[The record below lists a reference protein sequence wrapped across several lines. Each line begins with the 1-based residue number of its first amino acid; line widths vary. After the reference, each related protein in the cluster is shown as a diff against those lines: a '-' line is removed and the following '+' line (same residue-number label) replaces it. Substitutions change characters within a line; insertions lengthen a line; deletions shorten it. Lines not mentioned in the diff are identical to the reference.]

1 MPKDIITKGDIVDVL
16 IFNKVPFD
24 NKPFALIPK
33 KMKLGIG
40 LTKDVQNVLNVKL
53 NSDIAK
59 LLRGHKQGDKI
70 KLAGGTKKIKD
81 LFIDL
86 KIPREER
93 CKVPIIADEQGIL
106 QIGEYK
112 SSENYKIDEKT
123 KEVLKVTFKKL

>member
-59 LLRGHKQGDKI
+59 LLRGHNQGDKI
-70 KLAGGTKKIKD
+70 KSPD
-81 LFIDL
+81 
-86 KIPREER
+86 
-93 CKVPIIADEQGIL
+93 
-106 QIGEYK
+106 
-112 SSENYKIDEKT
+112 SSCLIQVESITHHENVK
-123 KEVLKVTFKKL
+123 